1 MFTRGSS
8 QKTLAEVGH
17 SGRSISI
24 REHILLTHA
33 DTGKHFTLA
42 MRSTKPSFLKEHHRH
57 LRSRRSVQALAAQSA
72 APISTALPTRSPKT
86 PSTVAR
92 LQLPQLQICELPCA
106 RPHDR
111 SPDDMSINSQGLWP
125 VACGLW
131 PLVSTPVACGRTV
144 RPHLLA
150 HMRVVRREQRQEN
163 RKDQD
168 EQRARRAVVSTCR
181 SGQPPS

>member
-1 MFTRGSS
+1 MFTGGSS

-42 MRSTKPSFLKEHHRH
+42 MRSTKPSFLKGHHRH

-92 LQLPQLQICELPCA
+92 LELPQLQICELPCA

-111 SPDDMSINSQGLWP
+111 SPDDISINSQGLWP

-131 PLVSTPVACGRTV
+131 PVVSTPVACGRTV

-150 HMRVVRREQRQEN
+150 HMRHPALSCAGCMGGLIALTTISSAMEVLY
-163 RKDQD
+163 
-168 EQRARRAVVSTCR
+168 TL
-181 SGQPPS
+181 

>member
-42 MRSTKPSFLKEHHRH
+42 VKSTKPSFLKGHHRH

-72 APISTALPTRSPKT
+72 APISTAFPTRSPKT

-92 LQLPQLQICELPCA
+92 LELPQLQICELPCA

-111 SPDDMSINSQGLWP
+111 SPDDISIASQSLWP
-125 VACGLW
+125 V
-131 PLVSTPVACGRTV
+131 VSSPVACGRTV

-150 HMRVVRREQRQEN
+150 HMRHPALSCAGCMGGLIALTTISSAMEVLY
-163 RKDQD
+163 
-168 EQRARRAVVSTCR
+168 TL
-181 SGQPPS
+181 

>member
-1 MFTRGSS
+1 MVATIKIFTRGSS

-33 DTGKHFTLA
+33 DTVKHFTLA
-42 MRSTKPSFLKEHHRH
+42 MRSTKPSFLKGHHRH

-92 LQLPQLQICELPCA
+92 LRLPQLQNCELPSTRA
-106 RPHDR
+106 HDK
-111 SPDDMSINSQGLWP
+111 SPDDISIASLPRGL
-125 VACGLW
+125 
-131 PLVSTPVACGRTV
+131 VACGRTGGTALARAHEASFIITRWMHGWV
-144 RPHLLA
+144 DRP
-150 HMRVVRREQRQEN
+150 
-163 RKDQD
+163 
-168 EQRARRAVVSTCR
+168 
-181 SGQPPS
+181 

>member
-42 MRSTKPSFLKEHHRH
+42 MRSTKPSFLNGHHRH

-92 LQLPQLQICELPCA
+92 LRLPQLQNCELPCTRA
-106 RPHDR
+106 HDR
-111 SPDDMSINSQGLWP
+111 SPDDISITSQGLWP

-131 PLVSTPVACGRTV
+131 PVVSTPVACGRTV

-150 HMRVVRREQRQEN
+150 HMRH
-163 RKDQD
+163 
-168 EQRARRAVVSTCR
+168 
-181 SGQPPS
+181 PSLSCAGCMGGLIALTTISSAMEVLYTL